1 MSKKQEIYKEILEL
15 CLPELRNSLSG
26 SFVFGRRRKDAF
38 ELSQLVHNLYVSIL
52 EPDFVEHDLWFLNV
66 QAKEFFESS
75 RSSVLYVPINELIK
89 ELFKQVPDNARI
101 KLDWDG
107 P

>member
-1 MSKKQEIYKEILEL
+1 
-15 CLPELRNSLSG
+15 LPEVRNSLS
-26 SFVFGRRRKDAF
+26 SCFVFGRKRKDAF

-66 QAKEFFESS
+66 QAKSFFESS
-75 RSSVLYVPINELIK
+75 QDSVLYVPINELIK
-89 ELFKQVPDNARI
+89 ELFKQVPENDRI
-101 KLDWDG
+101 KLDWAG